1 MCVTSHPL
9 QVWSWIVTSSIP
21 LPFKLSHDPFRCKC
35 FVYTCGS
42 SYINIL
48 NMAWFHV
55 LSPFLS
61 GITLPAC
68 RHTSCLLSHF
78 LPVITL
84 NACCHT
90 FCLPSHF
97 LHAVTLP
104 ACCTS
109 PFLPAITLLAW
120 YVYVHPHA
128 IYHSVIMV
136 SERQSSSL
144 YVRSWVQL
152 VTLPEL
158 FIRDEY

>member
-35 FVYTCGS
+35 FVYTHGS

-90 FCLPSHF
+90 FCLPSRF
-97 LHAVTLP
+97 LPAVTLP
-104 ACCTS
+104 TCCRRS
-109 PFLPAITLLAW
+109 CLPSHFLPGTNTHMPFIILLSW
-120 YVYVHPHA
+120 YLKGRVPVCTYVA
-128 IYHSVIMV
+128 
-136 SERQSSSL
+136 
-144 YVRSWVQL
+144 
-152 VTLPEL
+152 
-158 FIRDEY
+158 EYS